1 MRVNQY
7 IAFMRFCILTNLRKE
22 NRNMAV
28 KGISTYQTYLMYS
41 TSTGSGATFTK
52 LIDITSFPDL
62 IPPKERIDIT
72 SLSDYMRTYI
82 NGIGDTSEMSFG
94 ANYTP
99 ENYAKVVELEGHDY
113 QYAVWFGATGSAG
126 DEQEDGH
133 LGKFTWS
140 GDISAGISGGGVNE
154 AVGMT
159 VNCTPSTPIV
169 FSTT

>member
-1 MRVNQY
+1 
-7 IAFMRFCILTNLRKE
+7 
-22 NRNMAV
+22 MADLSV
-28 KGISTYQTYLMYS
+28 KGISTYQTYLMYRTT
-41 TSTGSGATFTK
+41 TSGTFGK

-72 SLSDYMRTYI
+72 SLSDYMRVYI
-82 NGIGDTSEMSFG
+82 NGVGDTSEMSFG

-99 ENYAKVVELEGHDY
+99 ENYEAVTNLEGHVY
-113 QYAVWFGATGSAG
+113 EYAVWFGATGSAG
-126 DEQEDGH
+126 SETPDGH
-133 LGKFTWS
+133 MGKFTWT

-159 VNCTPSTPIV
+159 INCTPATVIV

>member
-1 MRVNQY
+1 MS
-7 IAFMRFCILTNLRKE
+7 
-22 NRNMAV
+22 AV
-28 KGISTYQTYLMYS
+28 KGISTFQTYLMYRTS
-41 TSTGSGATFTK
+41 TSASWAK

-62 IPPKERIDIT
+62 VPPKERIDIT

-82 NGIGDTSEMSFG
+82 NGIGDTSEMSFA

-99 ENYAKVVELEGHDY
+99 ENYKAVNDLEGHQYD
-113 QYAVWFGATGSAG
+113 YAVWFGASTTNGTPG
-126 DEQEDGH
+126 TEDGH
-133 LGKFTWS
+133 LGKFSWT

-159 VNCTPSTPIV
+159 INCTPATVIV

>member
-1 MRVNQY
+1 MP
-7 IAFMRFCILTNLRKE
+7 TS
-22 NRNMAV
+22 V
-28 KGISTYQTYLMYS
+28 KGISTYQTYLMYR
-41 TSTGSGATFTK
+41 TTTNGAYDK

-72 SLSDYMRTYI
+72 SLSDYMRVYI
-82 NGIGDTSEMSFG
+82 NGIGDTAEQEYG

-99 ENYAKVVELEGHDY
+99 ENYSKVKALEGKQYD
-113 QYAVWFGATGSAG
+113 YAVWFGASGEAGS
-126 DEQEDGH
+126 ETPDGH
-133 LGKFTWS
+133 YGKFSWT

-159 VNCTPSTPIV
+159 INCTPATVIT

>member
-1 MRVNQY
+1 MS
-7 IAFMRFCILTNLRKE
+7 TS
-22 NRNMAV
+22 V
-28 KGISTYQTYLMYS
+28 KGISTYQTYLMYR
-41 TSTGSGATFTK
+41 TTTNGSYDK

-82 NGIGDTSEMSFG
+82 NGIGDTSEFQFG

-99 ENYAKVVELEGHDY
+99 DNYGKVVALEGHVYDY
-113 QYAVWFGATGSAG
+113 SVWFGASGSQG
-126 DEQEDGH
+126 SEVPDGH
-133 LGKFTWS
+133 MGKFDWS

-159 VNCTPSTPIV
+159 VNCTPSTVIS
-169 FSTT
+169 FSAGA